1 MNIEIFEDIILN
13 TVLIVF
19 PILVY
24 LVLVCY
30 KNDINKNYNNLL
42 LSIALISSLYLCLRF
57 GIIDGNSKVLL
68 FCNIPIVIAL
78 MKKKSLLGVLLAL
91 INILYC
97 FFIYK
102 NICLIVTIKYLTY
115 FILYL
120 CARKRNLSTE
130 SFILSIA
137 VLQGFFLSFE
147 YFFKDLNLTL
157 NSFIELIIL
166 VFIYYFISF
175 VILYIFKIIEK
186 VRELNKSIELL
197 EKDKMIKESL
207 FKLTHEIKNPIA
219 VCKGYLDMMNPDDSK
234 QVNKYVP
241 IMKQEIDRTLTLMED
256 FLNLTRVNINIDE
269 IDITLLLD
277 DLCSNIEP
285 FLTEKSVHFM
295 FDVEDEEVFIKGDY
309 DRLKQVFINL
319 IKNSMESIPKDRIGI
334 IKLRMIKKRKNI
346 EIIIEDNGIGM
357 NKETLNKI
365 GEPFYTTKQKG
376 TGLGVKLSKEIIELH
391 KGTIKYSSILN
402 TGTIVKVTLPIN

>member
-24 LVLVCY
+24 MVLVCY

-78 MKKKSLLGVLLAL
+78 MKKKPLLGVLLAL

-97 FFIYK
+97 FFIFK
-102 NICLIVTIKYLTY
+102 KICLIVTIKYLTY

-166 VFIYYFISF
+166 VFIYLISHNLGYFISRVLHTF
-175 VILYIFKIIEK
+175 LDVLEF
-186 VRELNKSIELL
+186 LADMDLL
-197 EKDKMIKESL
+197 WTVL
-207 FKLTHEIKNPIA
+207 LTFAAAH
-219 VCKGYLDMMNPDDSK
+219 
-234 QVNKYVP
+234 
-241 IMKQEIDRTLTLMED
+241 TL
-256 FLNLTRVNINIDE
+256 
-269 IDITLLLD
+269 
-277 DLCSNIEP
+277 
-285 FLTEKSVHFM
+285 
-295 FDVEDEEVFIKGDY
+295 
-309 DRLKQVFINL
+309 
-319 IKNSMESIPKDRIGI
+319 
-334 IKLRMIKKRKNI
+334 
-346 EIIIEDNGIGM
+346 
-357 NKETLNKI
+357 
-365 GEPFYTTKQKG
+365 
-376 TGLGVKLSKEIIELH
+376 
-391 KGTIKYSSILN
+391 
-402 TGTIVKVTLPIN
+402 

>member
-1 MNIEIFEDIILN
+1 MCNLCY
-13 TVLIVF
+13 TVLSI
-19 PILVY
+19 I
-24 LVLVCY
+24 
-30 KNDINKNYNNLL
+30 ISELL
-42 LSIALISSLYLCLRF
+42 I
-57 GIIDGNSKVLL
+57 
-68 FCNIPIVIAL
+68 
-78 MKKKSLLGVLLAL
+78 KS
-91 INILYC
+91 
-97 FFIYK
+97 
-102 NICLIVTIKYLTY
+102 
-115 FILYL
+115 
-120 CARKRNLSTE
+120 E
-130 SFILSIA
+130 
-137 VLQGFFLSFE
+137 
-147 YFFKDLNLTL
+147 
-157 NSFIELIIL
+157 
-166 VFIYYFISF
+166 
-175 VILYIFKIIEK
+175 KIIN
-186 VRELNKSIELL
+186 LYGSIRNI
-197 EKDKMIKESL
+197 EKDKNLRNSL
-207 FKLTHEIKNPIA
+207 FKITHEIKNPIA

>member
-1 MNIEIFEDIILN
+1 MFDALMLYLIF
-13 TVLIVF
+13 LIT
-19 PILVY
+19 PILCYLLYIVY
-24 LVLVCY
+24 ENIIGTKGDDLFFT
-30 KNDINKNYNNLL
+30 
-42 LSIALISSLYLCLRF
+42 LSIISSIYLITKYSSYFDYEPCIL
-57 GIIDGNSKVLL
+57 KVLL
-68 FCNIPIVIAL
+68 LICL
-78 MKKKSLLGVLLAL
+78 MKNKKYLSILVSIYLSIYFGRANN
-91 INILYC
+91 INIY
-97 FFIYK
+97 IY
-102 NICLIVTIKYLTY
+102 ISKYIIILLSY
-115 FILYL
+115 FILLKKYDY
-120 CARKRNLSTE
+120 KIK
-130 SFILSIA
+130 FILI
-137 VLQGFFLSFE
+137 L
-147 YFFKDLNLTL
+147 
-157 NSFIELIIL
+157 FIEIIFDIYLNNTNLIDTTMCNLCYTVLSI
-166 VFIYYFISF
+166 IISELL
-175 VILYIFKIIEK
+175 IKSEKIIN
-186 VRELNKSIELL
+186 LYGSIRNI
-197 EKDKMIKESL
+197 EKDKNLRNSL
-207 FKLTHEIKNPIA
+207 FKITHEIKNPIA

-285 FLTEKSVHFM
+285 FLTEKNVHFM

>member
-78 MKKKSLLGVLLAL
+78 MKKKPLLGVLLAL

-102 NICLIVTIKYLTY
+102 NIYLIVTIKYLTY

-207 FKLTHEIKNPIA
+207 FKLTHEIKNPLA
-219 VCKGYLDMMNPDDSK
+219 VIKGYLDMFNID
-234 QVNKYVP
+234 NKEKSLKYLSIIREEANRSLNIITDFLEFNKIKIV
-241 IMKQEIDRTLTLMED
+241 KTEID
-256 FLNLTRVNINIDE
+256 LNLLLEDVYDSFKIILNRKNIKLVYNDR
-269 IDITLLLD
+269 
-277 DLCSNIEP
+277 
-285 FLTEKSVHFM
+285 
-295 FDVEDEEVFIKGDY
+295 EDEEIYFDGDY
-309 DRLKQVFINL
+309 ERLKQVLINVL
-319 IKNSMESIPKDRIGI
+319 KNSIEAIENKGKVEISSNIY
-334 IKLRMIKKRKNI
+334 KKYI
-346 EIIIEDNGIGM
+346 DIIIEDDGIGM
-357 NKETLNKI
+357 SEDTLKQLKTM
-365 GEPFYTTKQKG
+365 FFTTKLNG
-376 TGLGVKLSKEIIELH
+376 SGLGVCLSNEIINAHNGELIYTSKEGV
-391 KGTIKYSSILN
+391 GT
-402 TGTIVKVTLPIN
+402 KVTIRLPK